1 MTITNIITGEK
12 TTTTQTNRK
21 WAENFIEQ
29 EVIFMNDEESEKPK
43 EERHYYTSLDFKIEM

>member
-43 EERHYYTSLDFKIEM
+43 EERHYYTPLDFKIEM